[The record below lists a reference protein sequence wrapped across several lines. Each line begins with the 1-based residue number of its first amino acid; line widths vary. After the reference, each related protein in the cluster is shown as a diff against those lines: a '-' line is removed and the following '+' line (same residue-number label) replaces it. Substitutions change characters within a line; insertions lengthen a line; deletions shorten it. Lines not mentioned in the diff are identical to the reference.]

1 MTILTKNKGYFTVG
15 GTKTS
20 LKMCAVSETL
30 PDADGKGVSNNW
42 EGRRDTGLKGDH
54 NFVDTVKGDEGQDV

>member
-1 MTILTKNKGYFTVG
+1 
-15 GTKTS
+15 
-20 LKMCAVSETL
+20 MCAVSETL